1 MAEQVVTVGSDRF
14 RVRAPRWWPWNEA
27 LERAGGDSARLV
39 EECLLTCL
47 EGGSREIIRSLP
59 AAEGDR
65 LLTAALQAVE
75 AERTALG
82 LTVDEGPTEW
92 RVRGAG
98 VDLRLHP
105 WTFGERN
112 DALRRSLRLRGGQ
125 VTLDLPAYERQLL
138 QACVTTQDGERLTA
152 EAIAA
157 WPVPL
162 GEVVMQA
169 LDRLNGLEE
178 EHAAVLEVCIRE
190 GRDHPDLALLY
201 LCQHFGWNPEQVERM
216 DARTAERLLSAL
228 KVLEQGRSQAAATVP
243 SGEGVSRI
251 IVDDD

>member
-1 MAEQVVTVGSDRF
+1 MTEDQPF
-14 RVRAPRWWPWNEA
+14 QIRAPRWWSWNEA

-47 EGGSREIIRSLP
+47 EGGTREAIRSLP

-65 LLTAALQAVE
+65 LLSAAFQAVE
-75 AERTALG
+75 QERTTLG
-82 LTVDEGPTEW
+82 LAVDEGPAEW

-98 VDLRLHP
+98 IDLRLHP

-112 DALRRSLRLRGGQ
+112 DALRRSLRLKGGQ
-125 VTLDLPAYERQLL
+125 ITLDLPAYELQML
-138 QACVTTQDGERLTA
+138 QACVTTQDGERLSA

-169 LDRLNGLEE
+169 LDRLNGPEEGHTAILE
-178 EHAAVLEVCIRE
+178 ACMRE
-190 GRDHPDLALLY
+190 GREHPDLALLH
-201 LCQHFGWNPEQVERM
+201 LCQHFGWKPDQVERM

-228 KVLEQGRSQAAATVP
+228 KLLEQGRPQAQAAAAAME
-243 SGEGVSRI
+243 GEGVNRI